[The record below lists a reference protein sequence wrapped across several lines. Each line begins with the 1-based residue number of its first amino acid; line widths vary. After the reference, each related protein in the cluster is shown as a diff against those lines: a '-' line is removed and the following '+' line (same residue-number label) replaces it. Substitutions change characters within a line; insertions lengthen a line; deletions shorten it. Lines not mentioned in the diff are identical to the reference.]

1 MEKTQSELLTEYF
14 KQYEQDLLR
23 VAYTILH
30 DSFEAEVAVQETFTT
45 ALIKYDDFHGSENP
59 PGWLFKTLRYKA
71 LQLYRERMLFKDAI
85 PYTEGMYKAG
95 KEDSYS
101 LFSEYRGLI
110 PDEQMALLI
119 DFYSGK
125 YSCEDL
131 AQKYGKS
138 LTNIRVIL
146 SRSRAKFWEQFLKE
160 MEK

>member
-1 MEKTQSELLTEYF
+1 
-14 KQYEQDLLR
+14 
-23 VAYTILH
+23 
-30 DSFEAEVAVQETFTT
+30 
-45 ALIKYDDFHGSENP
+45 
-59 PGWLFKTLRYKA
+59 
-71 LQLYRERMLFKDAI
+71 MLFKDSI

-146 SRSRAKFWEQFLKE
+146 SRSRAKFREQFLKE

>member
-1 MEKTQSELLTEYF
+1 MEKTKSEVLAEYF

-45 ALIKYDDFHGSENP
+45 ALIKYDDFSGSENP
-59 PGWLFKTLRYKA
+59 AGWLFKTLRFKA
-71 LQLYRERMLFKDAI
+71 LQLYRERMLLKDAI
-85 PYTEGMYKAG
+85 PYTEGMSKASS
-95 KEDSYS
+95 EDRYS
-101 LFSEYRGLI
+101 LFSEYQGLI
-110 PDEQMALLI
+110 PDEQLSLLI
-119 DFYSGK
+119 DFHSGK

-131 AQKYGKS
+131 AQKYGKT

-146 SRSRAKFWEQFLKE
+146 SRSRAKFREQILKE